1 MEGMSSVLSVPGLWH
16 SSQGLS
22 SWEPWEPGWPLLLQR
37 AAAAGLLGFV
47 GIEAALGRVGCV
59 GWLGM
64 GGNGGSARQ
73 SRAQQS
79 PEQLWEGRAGLNW
92 TNPGLKPQSRG
103 GMRGPF
109 PSWSTSFASRAFQA
123 PGRASA
129 PLASLILAGTEP
141 CPAPNPCA
149 VGKFLSQESR
159 DSILPKNPLREI

>member
-1 MEGMSSVLSVPGLWH
+1 MKGQRGKRKAKNIRRRNGLGKGEKGGNYERGEVERSFWGLEGMSSVLSVPGLWH

-92 TNPGLKPQSRG
+92 TNPGLKPQS
-103 GMRGPF
+103 
-109 PSWSTSFASRAFQA
+109 
-123 PGRASA
+123 
-129 PLASLILAGTEP
+129 
-141 CPAPNPCA
+141 
-149 VGKFLSQESR
+149 
-159 DSILPKNPLREI
+159 